1 MPHRF
6 SRRLFIRQLSAG
18 YAATMIPWA
27 LTGCRSRF
35 MSIMDVPHPPVVLPG
50 FHLTART
57 WRSIDM
63 PAESILDAV
72 EGMCRFS
79 IQHQNEEGAI
89 IDPFLNRE
97 HQYATPYFA
106 HAMGTVLHAGRAR
119 ELADHGIRAMDKA
132 TADFERGHRRIPD
145 GHGEF
150 FIAPL
155 TLALDLYKDFV
166 DAEHLTRWRNRLS
179 VDVSKVMLGL
189 RQRTNNWRTYP
200 MKGEWLRYE
209 AGLVS
214 REEAVDFIEDGWLNR
229 SQRERI
235 AGDMWG
241 LYQDWSSHRQS
252 HAVEAV
258 GRGNLVGLIAAGY
271 DGPSADEIRDAVE
284 RGCETSLWLQ
294 DPTGQCPPNGRPD
307 DHVFNDVLYQLIF
320 EVMAERAHAAGNEA
334 LAGKY
339 RRAATLAFQSILRW
353 QRKDADWAGS
363 FYVTKNFFDPA
374 DRVGY
379 QPASQ
384 YTNYNGAVMYHLAEA
399 YHARQSD
406 IEEQPAPCEVGGF
419 VRAMDPRFGSV
430 VANAGGMQVFVNLK
444 GDTVPKYDIYWT
456 PLGVV
461 RFSRSGWESRL
472 GPSDGVAD
480 YDQGDGMTFGPT
492 IKQGNGWKRLASM
505 AKDYEGT
512 LRVDFEHPLI
522 IKFTVVYAPITGSGG
537 PIYYHDF
544 VVTPDGVMTT
554 LSSPHEDEFGLTL
567 PLLENDGQDLDIQ
580 MDNRSASTRYRSGN
594 GDEQHFLVVN
604 RESASLEAGESMQS
618 TYGWLKPARVT
629 ADAETIQVFVYPRT
643 ADDPDANDVLN
654 SFEIGDAGFSSVL
667 GRLEKTAEGG
677 TIYIGRTAA
686 GGYGTSLNISGE
698 GPADL
703 TLTTPCNFIVQHEQ
717 GQITALEADVDCEAT
732 IAGQTHILKAFT
744 PIFI

>member
-1 MPHRF
+1 
-6 SRRLFIRQLSAG
+6 
-18 YAATMIPWA
+18 MIPWA
-27 LTGCRSRF
+27 ITGCRSRF
-35 MSIMDVPHPPVVLPG
+35 MSIIDVPQPPVVLPK
-50 FHLTART
+50 FHLTARA
-57 WRSIDM
+57 WKPFDM
-63 PAESILDAV
+63 SAETILDAV
-72 EGMCRFS
+72 EGICRFS
-79 IQHQNEEGAI
+79 VQHQNEAGAI

-106 HAMGTVLHAGRAR
+106 HAMGTLLHAGRASD
-119 ELADHGIRAMDKA
+119 LADHGIRAMDKA

-155 TLALDLYKDFV
+155 TLALELYKDFV
-166 DAEHLTRWRNRLS
+166 DAEHLARWRNRLS
-179 VDVSKVMLGL
+179 VDVEKVMLGL

-200 MKGEWLRYE
+200 MKGEWLRYK

-214 REEAVDFIEDGWLNR
+214 REAAVTFIEDGWRNR

-258 GRGNLVGLIAAGY
+258 GRGNLVALMAAGY
-271 DGPSADEIRDAVE
+271 DGPSADEIRAIVE

-294 DPTGQCPPNGRPD
+294 DPTGQCPPNGRTD
-307 DHVFNDVLYQLIF
+307 NHVFNDVLYQLIY
-320 EVMAERAHAAGNEA
+320 EVMAERANAAGEVE
-334 LAGKY
+334 LAGQY

-353 QRKDADWAGS
+353 QRKDDVWAGS

-384 YTNYNGAVMYHLAEA
+384 YTNYNGAVVYHLAEA
-399 YHARQSD
+399 YHARQSE
-406 IEEQPAPCEVGGF
+406 IQEQPAPCEIGGF

-444 GDTVPKYDIYWT
+444 GDTVPKYNIYWT
-456 PLGVV
+456 PLGAV
-461 RFSRSGWESRL
+461 RFSRTGWDSRL

-480 YDQGDGMTFGPT
+480 YDQKDGITFGPT
-492 IKQGNGWKRLASM
+492 IKKGNEWKRLAAL

-522 IKFTVVYAPITGSGG
+522 VKFTVVYAPITGSGG

-544 VVTPDGVMTT
+544 VVTPDGVLTT
-554 LSSPHEDEFGLTL
+554 LSSPHEDVFGLTL
-567 PLLENDGQDLDIQ
+567 PLLENDGRDLDIQ
-580 MDNRSASTRYRSGN
+580 IDERSASTRYASGN
-594 GDEQHFLVVN
+594 GDEQHFLLVN
-604 RESASLEAGESMQS
+604 QSSVSMEAGKSMQS
-618 TYGWLKPARVT
+618 TYGWLRPVRVT
-629 ADAETIQVFVYPRT
+629 SESEKIQVFVYPRSA
-643 ADDPDANDVLN
+643 ADPEAEEVHQ
-654 SFEIGDAGFSSVL
+654 SFEITDTGFASVL
-667 GRLEKTAEGG
+667 GRLENTSEGAV
-677 TIYIGRTAA
+677 YIGHTAA
-686 GGYGTSLNISGE
+686 GGFGASLNLSGK
-698 GPADL
+698 GAADL
-703 TLTTPCNFIVQHEQ
+703 TLTTPCNFIAQLEN
-717 GQITALEADVDCEAT
+717 GKITALETDTACEAV
-732 IAGQTHILKAFT
+732 IAGQTHTLKAYT
-744 PIFI
+744 PVYL